1 MVDSIIKSGNV
12 SLIETISSTTTETSL
27 IFPLADFICKY
38 EPKDMDRWLSCLFS
52 IFYRIGSNSK
62 LHLIHLRGKILSI
75 VAERGD
81 INKVKFLIE
90 DDPYQKNFLHEIN
103 LALLKAVRNR
113 KNEVVK
119 YLFSKGAHFKD
130 MPDLETLLSV
140 FKGYPELKEFMY
152 PGNSPQ
158 DALEFLVICLIDNLA
173 KNHDTYST

>member
-1 MVDSIIKSGNV
+1 MVDSIIRSGNV

-38 EPKDMDRWLSCLFS
+38 EPKDIDLWLNCLFS
-52 IFYRIGSNSK
+52 ILYRIGSNSK
-62 LHLIHLRGKILSI
+62 SHLMYLRSKILFI

-90 DDPYQKNFLHEIN
+90 DDPYQKDFLHEIN
-103 LALLKAVRNR
+103 LALLKAARNR
-113 KNEVVK
+113 KTEVVK
-119 YLFSKGAHFKD
+119 YLFSKGAHFED
-130 MPDLETLLSV
+130 MSDLEILLSV

-152 PGNSPQ
+152 SGNSTQ

-173 KNHDTYST
+173 KP